1 MTSEVVKQLVNEE
14 IQQLIKISVNYKT
27 AIDTAKT
34 QYKKQFFIRKLK
46 QNNELVLKY
55 LTAAQNLQIDQAV
68 RDEIDGTIT
77 ESTE

>member
-14 IQQLIKISVNYKT
+14 IQQLIKISVNFKH

-34 QYKKQFFIRKLK
+34 SNKKQYFTRKLK
-46 QNNELVLKY
+46 QNNELILKY

-68 RDEIDGTIT
+68 RDEIDGTIP
-77 ESTE
+77 ESVE

>member
-55 LTAAQNLQIDQAV
+55 LTAAENLRIKQAV
-68 RDEIDGTIT
+68 QDEIDGIIT
-77 ESTE
+77 ESVE